1 MSSVSPPVTLL
12 ILCWYL
18 AVTSVIPPDTSRGGC
33 ESPHWQARYQAVSA
47 NSVADTML
55 IPGQSI
61 AALGI
66 AGFWYQVTANFPYK
80 TFYFTKSP
88 SDPLLI
94 LKMFPRLFWWYRDTK
109 MAETVAALGFEAVS
123 ARYQQA
129 ILLIPA
135 DTKVIPICRNCI
147 ASLWHNWYQDG
158 ISAVAARYHR
168 WYRVGSCQVGPHVW
182 VRTESDACL
191 DVAESTGGTP
201 LSIGLS
207 ITCMDSI
214 APDCLVCYAYCR

>member
-1 MSSVSPPVTLL
+1 M
-12 ILCWYL
+12 
-18 AVTSVIPPDTSRGGC
+18 IPPDTSREGW
-33 ESPHWQARYQAVSA
+33 ESPHRRARYQAVSA

-88 SDPLLI
+88 PNPILI

-109 MAETVAALGFEAVS
+109 MAETVAALGFEVVS

-135 DTKVIPICRNCI
+135 DTKVIPICRNRT

-158 ISAVAARYHR
+158 ISAVSSRYHR

-182 VRTESDACL
+182 VRTGSDAGL
-191 DVAESTGGTP
+191 DLAEPTGSST
-201 LSIGLS
+201 LSLGLS
-207 ITCMDSI
+207 ITYRDSI
-214 APDCLVCYAYCR
+214 APGCLVWYAYCR